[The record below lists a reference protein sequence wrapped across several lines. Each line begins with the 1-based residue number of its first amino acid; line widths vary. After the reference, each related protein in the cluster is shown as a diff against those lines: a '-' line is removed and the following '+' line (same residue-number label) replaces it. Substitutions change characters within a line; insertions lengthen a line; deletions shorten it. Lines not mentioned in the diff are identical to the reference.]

1 MRVIAAQQPSTTP
14 QQSRP
19 NRRVIHATCT
29 THAAGIGF
37 TNVVISKR
45 DGAIELDP
53 HVTGE
58 CVLMLAEDAAIAL
71 RDALTQWL
79 G

>member
-1 MRVIAAQQPSTTP
+1 M
-14 QQSRP
+14 
-19 NRRVIHATCT
+19 
-29 THAAGIGF
+29 
-37 TNVVISKR
+37 VISKR

-53 HVTGE
+53 HVTGQ
-58 CVLMLAEDAAIAL
+58 CVLTLAEDEAIAL